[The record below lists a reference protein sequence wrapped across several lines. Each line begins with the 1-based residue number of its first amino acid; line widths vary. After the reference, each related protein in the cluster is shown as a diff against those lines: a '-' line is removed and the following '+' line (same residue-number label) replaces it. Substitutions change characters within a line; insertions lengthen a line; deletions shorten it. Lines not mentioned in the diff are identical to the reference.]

1 MSPET
6 HRRRLRRQPA
16 AKRPLIH
23 RAYTPFD
30 DVELDRI
37 DRWGFTQHIRNRA
50 DVVRALVMKALTSEQ
65 KANAQR

>member
-6 HRRRLRRQPA
+6 HRPRLRRQRA
-16 AKRPLIH
+16 AKRSLIH

-37 DRWGFTQHIRNRA
+37 DRWGFPQRIRNRA
-50 DVVRALVMKALTSEQ
+50 DVVRTLVMKALTSEQ
-65 KANAQR
+65 KANAR